1 MIAMAENKQDTVEMT
16 DAQKKA
22 QRRRSVALG
31 LVLAAFVV
39 IIYVGSW
46 AKMGASLFDRSL

>member
-1 MIAMAENKQDTVEMT
+1 VIAMAENKQDTVEMT

>member
-1 MIAMAENKQDTVEMT
+1 MANSKPDTITMT

-22 QRRRSVALG
+22 QRRRSVAIG
-31 LVLAAFVV
+31 IVLAAFVI

-46 AKMGASLFDRSL
+46 AKMGSALFTRPL

>member
-1 MIAMAENKQDTVEMT
+1 MADDKQETVKMT
-16 DAQKKA
+16 EAQKKA

-39 IIYVGSW
+39 IVYIGSW
-46 AKMGASLFDRSL
+46 AKMGASLFNRSM